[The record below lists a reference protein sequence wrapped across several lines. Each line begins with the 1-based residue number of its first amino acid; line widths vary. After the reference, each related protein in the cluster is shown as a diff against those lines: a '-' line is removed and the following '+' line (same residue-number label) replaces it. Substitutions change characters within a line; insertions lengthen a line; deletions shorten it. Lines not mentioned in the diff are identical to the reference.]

1 MEDFDSAL
9 DRFKKVF
16 DHTRLLAQ
24 PKINNILIVL
34 DETEDREDFIFDFVQ
49 RLNDRLTGKVS
60 FMFLLAVR
68 SYFMEAEKANIK
80 VKTLSELLERVKTR
94 FLGDADLFD
103 VIFFPDQE
111 KTPYERISEIIERRK
126 VELVIIPV
134 PFTSGFVEEEKQSKS
149 SLGVTI
155 DKVIENVLLNQ
166 NIPIL
171 FVRKDF
177 GESLK
182 HISILVR
189 ETTFRQDILG
199 WIITLS
205 DENAML
211 DVYAAELPKK
221 ELSKLNLLIEI
232 ILENLKELSRPIN
245 IEIKPGEYSLNY
257 FCSQEIVEANSL
269 IMFQLLRE
277 SQEDS
282 KSIISALCNQ
292 VNNTLILPQE
302 KNPK

>member
-16 DHTRLLAQ
+16 DNTKLIAQ

-34 DETEDREDFIFDFVQ
+34 DETEDRENFIFDFVQ

-68 SYFMEAEKANIK
+68 SYFMEAERSNIK

-126 VELVIIPV
+126 VDLVIIPV
-134 PFTSGFVEEEKQSKS
+134 PFTSGFVEEEQQSKS

-155 DKVIENVLLNQ
+155 DKVIEKVVLDQ
-166 NIPIL
+166 KIPIL
-171 FVRKDF
+171 LVRKDF
-177 GESLK
+177 GDSLK

-199 WIITLS
+199 WIITFS
-205 DENAML
+205 DENAL
-211 DVYAAELPKK
+211 INLYPADLPRK
-221 ELSKLNLLIEI
+221 ELIKLNLLVEI

-257 FCSQEIVEANSL
+257 FCSQEIIESNSL
-269 IMFQLLRE
+269 IIFQILRE

-282 KSIISALCNQ
+282 KTIISALCNQ
-292 VNNTLILPQE
+292 LNNTLILPQE
-302 KNPK
+302 QNRK